1 LENNFFPSP
10 FVTHVGFLRFWLG
23 LGSFLSS
30 SFPPL
35 LGALFNTA
43 CYGFNNIE
51 GEVEKHVAKEH
62 QTFEM

>member
-1 LENNFFPSP
+1 M
-10 FVTHVGFLRFWLG
+10 THVGFLRFWLG